1 MGNLV
6 YLYEKKTTVLTVNNE
21 MFFQGGDPSIYLSDK
36 NWVYAKKS
44 SMLILSVNLYV
55 SFL

>member
-36 NWVYAKKS
+36 NWV
-44 SMLILSVNLYV
+44 
-55 SFL
+55 